1 MNKQNTSPY
10 YQGDLIFIFLA
21 FFAISVVSIYAAGQ
35 FEQYGTNAWTRQIIY
50 YCIGAICIVAINY
63 LDLEQLEKLSIYIFI
78 GGILLLILL
87 KISPAQIAG
96 KDFAPIKNGAKSWFV
111 LPGIG
116 TFQPSEFMKIGLI
129 MMLASVIGKSTPR
142 GKRTLE
148 EDIFL
153 LLKIAGVSAV
163 PVGLIFM
170 QDAGTGAICMFIV
183 LVMVFLSGVNWK
195 LISLLASV
203 VVLLTTV
210 VLSVLI
216 LFPDFAKENLGV
228 KQYQINR
235 ITSWIPDR
243 SGKIEETK
251 FQDGSSD
258 AKFQVD
264 RAIMAIGSGQIFGNG
279 IKDLKVYVPEA
290 QTDMIFS
297 IIGEAFGFVGCAF
310 VVILFFFLIYRLV
323 VLIDRIHP
331 HSRFA
336 SFFCVGYTALI
347 VIHTFQNIGMNIGV
361 MPVTGIPLLFISF
374 GGSSVLAVLIGFGIA
389 YNASVQLTKY
399 QSYLFK

>member
-21 FFAISVVSIYAAGQ
+21 FFAISVIAIYAAGQ
-35 FEQYGTNAWTRQIIY
+35 FGQYGSNAWTRQIIY
-50 YCIGAICIVAINY
+50 YMVGVICIVAINY
-63 LDLEQLEKLSIYIFI
+63 FDLEQLEKLSLYIFI
-78 GGILLLILL
+78 GGIMLLIFL
-87 KISPAQIAG
+87 KIAPAQIG
-96 KDFAPIKNGAKSWFV
+96 GHDFAPTINGAKSWFV
-111 LPGIG
+111 LPGVG

-129 MMLASVIGKSTPR
+129 MMLASVIGKATPKGR
-142 GKRTLE
+142 RRLE
-148 EDIFL
+148 DDIYL
-153 LLKIAGVSAV
+153 LLKIAGVSIV
-163 PVGLIFM
+163 PVGLIFL
-170 QDAGTGAICMFIV
+170 QDAGTAAVCMFIV
-183 LVMVFLSGVNWK
+183 MVMVFLSGVNWK
-195 LISLLASV
+195 IISLIGSV
-203 VVLLTTV
+203 VVLLIIT
-210 VLSVLI
+210 VLSVVL
-216 LFPDFAKENLGV
+216 LFPDFAKESLGV

-235 ITSWIPDR
+235 ITAWIPD
-243 SGKIEETK
+243 SSANSEDTKI
-251 FQDGSSD
+251 QDATSSD
-258 AKFQVD
+258 KFQVD
-264 RAIMAIGSGQIFGNG
+264 RAIMAIGAGQIFGNG
-279 IKDLKVYVPEA
+279 VKNLKVYVPEA

-310 VVILFFFLIYRLV
+310 VVIMFFFLIYRLV

-331 HSRFA
+331 YSRFA

-374 GGSSVLAVLIGFGIA
+374 GGSSVLSVLIGFGIA

>member
-21 FFAISVVSIYAAGQ
+21 FFAISVIAIYAAGQ
-35 FEQYGTNAWTRQIIY
+35 FGQYGSNAWTRQIIY
-50 YCIGAICIVAINY
+50 YMVGVICIVAINY
-63 LDLEQLEKLSIYIFI
+63 FDLEQLEKLSLYIFI
-78 GGILLLILL
+78 GGIMLLILL
-87 KISPAQIAG
+87 KIAPAQIG
-96 KDFAPIKNGAKSWFV
+96 GHDFAPIKNGAKSWFV

-148 EDIFL
+148 DDIFL
-153 LLKIAGVSAV
+153 LLKIAGVAAV
-163 PVGLIFM
+163 PVGLIFL
-170 QDAGTGAICMFIV
+170 QDAGTAAVCMFIV
-183 LVMVFLSGVNWK
+183 VVMVFLSGVNWK
-195 LISLLASV
+195 LISLIGSV
-203 VVLLTTV
+203 VVLLV
-210 VLSVLI
+210 ASILAVII
-216 LFPDFAKENLGV
+216 LFPDFAKTIGIQ
-228 KQYQINR
+228 QYQINR
-235 ITSWIPDR
+235 ITAWLPDSSSTANQAQTQDA
-243 SGKIEETK
+243 SG
-251 FQDGSSD
+251 SD
-258 AKFQVD
+258 KYQVEQ
-264 RAIMAIGSGQIFGNG
+264 AIMAIGAGQIFGNG
-279 IKDLKVYVPEA
+279 IKNLKVYVPEA

-297 IIGEAFGFVGCAF
+297 IIGEAFGFIGCAF
-310 VVILFFFLIYRLV
+310 VVIMFFFLIYRLV

-331 HSRFA
+331 YSRFA

-374 GGSSVLAVLIGFGIA
+374 GGSSVLSVLIGFGIA

>member
-21 FFAISVVSIYAAGQ
+21 FFAISVIAIYAAGQ
-35 FEQYGTNAWTRQIIY
+35 FGQYGSNAWTRQIIY
-50 YCIGAICIVAINY
+50 YMVGVICIVAINY
-63 LDLEQLEKLSIYIFI
+63 FDLEQLEKLSLYIFI
-78 GGILLLILL
+78 GGIMLLILL
-87 KISPAQIAG
+87 KVAPAQIG
-96 KDFAPIKNGAKSWFV
+96 GHDFAPIKNGAKSWFV

-148 EDIFL
+148 DDIFL
-153 LLKIAGVSAV
+153 LLKIAGVAAV
-163 PVGLIFM
+163 PVGLIFL
-170 QDAGTGAICMFIV
+170 QDAGTAAVCMFIV
-183 LVMVFLSGVNWK
+183 VVMVFLSGVNWK
-195 LISLLASV
+195 LISLIGSV
-203 VVLLTTV
+203 VVLLV
-210 VLSVLI
+210 ASILAVII
-216 LFPDFAKENLGV
+216 LFPDFAKTIGIQ
-228 KQYQINR
+228 QYQINR
-235 ITSWIPDR
+235 ITAWLPDSSSTANQAQTQDA
-243 SGKIEETK
+243 SG
-251 FQDGSSD
+251 SD
-258 AKFQVD
+258 KYQVEQ
-264 RAIMAIGSGQIFGNG
+264 AIMAIGAGQIFGNG
-279 IKDLKVYVPEA
+279 IKNLKVYVPEA

-297 IIGEAFGFVGCAF
+297 IIGEAFGFIGCAF
-310 VVILFFFLIYRLV
+310 VVIMFFFLIYRLV

-331 HSRFA
+331 YSRFA

-374 GGSSVLAVLIGFGIA
+374 GGSSVLSVLIGFGIA

>member
-21 FFAISVVSIYAAGQ
+21 FFAISVIAIYAAGQ
-35 FEQYGTNAWTRQIIY
+35 FGQYGSNAWTRQIIY
-50 YCIGAICIVAINY
+50 YMVGVICIVAINY
-63 LDLEQLEKLSIYIFI
+63 FDLEQLEKLSLYIFI
-78 GGILLLILL
+78 GGILLLLFL
-87 KISPAQIAG
+87 KVAPAQIG
-96 KDFAPIKNGAKSWFV
+96 GHDFAPIKNGAKSWFV

-148 EDIFL
+148 DDIFL
-153 LLKIAGVSAV
+153 LLKIAGVAAV
-163 PVGLIFM
+163 PVGLIFL
-170 QDAGTGAICMFIV
+170 QDAGTAAVCMFIV
-183 LVMVFLSGVNWK
+183 VVMVFLSGINWK
-195 LISLLASV
+195 LISLIGSV
-203 VVLLTTV
+203 VVLLV
-210 VLSVLI
+210 ASVLAVII
-216 LFPDFAKENLGV
+216 LFPDFAKTIGIQ
-228 KQYQINR
+228 QYQINR
-235 ITSWIPDR
+235 ITAWLPDSSSTANQAQTQDA
-243 SGKIEETK
+243 SG
-251 FQDGSSD
+251 SD
-258 AKFQVD
+258 KYQVEQ
-264 RAIMAIGSGQIFGNG
+264 AIMAIGAGQIFGNG
-279 IKDLKVYVPEA
+279 IKNLKVYVPEA

-297 IIGEAFGFVGCAF
+297 IIGEAFGFIGCAF
-310 VVILFFFLIYRLV
+310 VVIMFFFLIYRLV

-331 HSRFA
+331 YSRFA

-374 GGSSVLAVLIGFGIA
+374 GGSSVLSVLIGFGIA

>member
-21 FFAISVVSIYAAGQ
+21 FFAISVIAIYAAGQ
-35 FEQYGTNAWTRQIIY
+35 FGQYGSNAWTRQIIY
-50 YCIGAICIVAINY
+50 YMVGVICIVAINY
-63 LDLEQLEKLSIYIFI
+63 FDLEQLEKLSLYIFI
-78 GGILLLILL
+78 GGIMLLILL
-87 KISPAQIAG
+87 KVAPAQIG
-96 KDFAPIKNGAKSWFV
+96 GHDFAPIKNGAKSWFV

-148 EDIFL
+148 DDIFL
-153 LLKIAGVSAV
+153 LLKIAGVAAV
-163 PVGLIFM
+163 PVGLIFL
-170 QDAGTGAICMFIV
+170 QDAGTAAVCMFIV
-183 LVMVFLSGVNWK
+183 VVMVFLSGVNWK
-195 LISLLASV
+195 LISLIGSV
-203 VVLLTTV
+203 VVLLV
-210 VLSVLI
+210 ASVLAVII
-216 LFPDFAKENLGV
+216 LFPDFAKTIGIQ
-228 KQYQINR
+228 QYQINR
-235 ITSWIPDR
+235 ITAWLPDNSTSANQAQTQDA
-243 SGKIEETK
+243 SG
-251 FQDGSSD
+251 SD
-258 AKFQVD
+258 KYQVD
-264 RAIMAIGSGQIFGNG
+264 QAIMAIGAGQIFGNG
-279 IKDLKVYVPEA
+279 IKNLKVYVPEA

-297 IIGEAFGFVGCAF
+297 IIGEAFGFIGCAF
-310 VVILFFFLIYRLV
+310 VVIMFFFLIYRLV

-331 HSRFA
+331 YSRFA

-374 GGSSVLAVLIGFGIA
+374 GGSSVLSVLIGFGIA

>member
-21 FFAISVVSIYAAGQ
+21 FFAISVIAIYAAGQ
-35 FEQYGTNAWTRQIIY
+35 FGQYGSNAWTRQIIY
-50 YCIGAICIVAINY
+50 YMVGVICIVAINY
-63 LDLEQLEKLSIYIFI
+63 FDLEQLEKLSLYIFI
-78 GGILLLILL
+78 GGIMLLILL
-87 KISPAQIAG
+87 KVAPAQIG
-96 KDFAPIKNGAKSWFV
+96 GHDFAPIKNGAKSWFV

-148 EDIFL
+148 DDIFL
-153 LLKIAGVSAV
+153 LLKIAGVAAV
-163 PVGLIFM
+163 PVGLIFL
-170 QDAGTGAICMFIV
+170 QDAGTAAVCMFIV
-183 LVMVFLSGVNWK
+183 VVMVFLSGVNWK
-195 LISLLASV
+195 LISLIGSV
-203 VVLLTTV
+203 VVLLV
-210 VLSVLI
+210 ASVLAVII
-216 LFPDFAKENLGV
+216 LFPDFAKTIGIQ
-228 KQYQINR
+228 QYQINR
-235 ITSWIPDR
+235 ITAWLPDSSSAANQAQTQDA
-243 SGKIEETK
+243 SG
-251 FQDGSSD
+251 SD
-258 AKFQVD
+258 KYQVEQ
-264 RAIMAIGSGQIFGNG
+264 AIMAIGAGQIFGNG
-279 IKDLKVYVPEA
+279 IKNLKVYVPEA

-297 IIGEAFGFVGCAF
+297 IIGEAFGFIGCAF
-310 VVILFFFLIYRLV
+310 VVIMFFFLIYRLV

-331 HSRFA
+331 YSRFA

-374 GGSSVLAVLIGFGIA
+374 GGSSVLSVLIGFGIA

>member
-21 FFAISVVSIYAAGQ
+21 FFAISIIAIYAAGQ
-35 FEQYGTNAWTRQIIY
+35 FGQYGSNAWTRQIIY
-50 YCIGAICIVAINY
+50 YMVGVICIVAINY
-63 LDLEQLEKLSIYIFI
+63 FDLEQLEKLSLYIFI
-78 GGILLLILL
+78 GGIMLLILL
-87 KISPAQIAG
+87 KIAPAQIG
-96 KDFAPIKNGAKSWFV
+96 GHDFAPIKNGAKSWFV

-129 MMLASVIGKSTPR
+129 MMLASVIGKSSPR

-148 EDIFL
+148 DDIFL
-153 LLKIAGVSAV
+153 LLKIAGVAAV
-163 PVGLIFM
+163 PVGLIFL
-170 QDAGTGAICMFIV
+170 QDAGTAAVCMFIV
-183 LVMVFLSGVNWK
+183 VVMVFLSGVNWK
-195 LISLLASV
+195 LISLIGSV
-203 VVLLTTV
+203 VVLLV
-210 VLSVLI
+210 AAVLAVII
-216 LFPDFAKENLGV
+216 LFPDFAKTIGIQ
-228 KQYQINR
+228 QYQINR
-235 ITSWIPDR
+235 ITAWLPDSSSAANQAQTQDA
-243 SGKIEETK
+243 SG
-251 FQDGSSD
+251 SD
-258 AKFQVD
+258 KYQVEQ
-264 RAIMAIGSGQIFGNG
+264 AIMAIGAGQIFGNG
-279 IKDLKVYVPEA
+279 IKNLKVYVPEA

-297 IIGEAFGFVGCAF
+297 IIGEAFGFIGCAF
-310 VVILFFFLIYRLV
+310 VVIMFFFLIYRLV

-331 HSRFA
+331 YSRFA

-374 GGSSVLAVLIGFGIA
+374 GGSSVLSVLIGFGIA